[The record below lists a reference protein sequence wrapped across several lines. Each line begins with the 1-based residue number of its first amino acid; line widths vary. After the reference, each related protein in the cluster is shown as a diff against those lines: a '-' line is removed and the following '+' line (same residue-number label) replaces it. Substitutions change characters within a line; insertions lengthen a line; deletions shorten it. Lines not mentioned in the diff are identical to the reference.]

1 MAVDEFLA
9 WEADQPLRFE
19 FLDGQ
24 PLPVEPSTQA
34 RSVLIS
40 DIVSLLRPAVRGTGL
55 RVLSN
60 FRIRHAD
67 DVRYP
72 AVIIDGGSYD
82 PNATLPSQPF
92 AIVDVDRF
100 RDWSALPG
108 VRYLALDTGD
118 DPNGVLTLLPKR
130 TN

>member
-1 MAVDEFLA
+1 MNVDEFLA

-24 PLPVEPSTQA
+24 PVPVEPSTQA
-34 RSVLIS
+34 QSVLIS
-40 DIVSLLRPAVRGTGL
+40 DIVSLLRPAVRATGL

-60 FRIRHAD
+60 FRIRYAN

-72 AVIIDGGSYD
+72 AVIIDGGSCD

-108 VRYLALDTGD
+108 VRYLVLDTGD